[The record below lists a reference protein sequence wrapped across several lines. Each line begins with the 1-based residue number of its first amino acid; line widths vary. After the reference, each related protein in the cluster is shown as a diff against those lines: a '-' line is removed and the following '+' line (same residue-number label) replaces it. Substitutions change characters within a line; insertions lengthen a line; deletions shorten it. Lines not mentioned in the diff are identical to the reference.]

1 MPQLE
6 FAARSLAEWTPYLAG
21 GFMWNIAISGAALL
35 LGLPAGFALASLR
48 LSSRP
53 VLSRSGRWLTAA
65 SRNVPTFVFQYYLMF
80 MLPNPIALPFVSVAI
95 PAPAWLKAALA
106 LALAIA
112 GFTSDNLLGPLRDW
126 RAGSTQRVRLFLAHL
141 NHYFVVIVMASS
153 TASVIGVPELVSRC
167 NTVIG
172 ALGHSDA
179 MLWVYLYGM
188 SWFCVFSLTM
198 SAVLPTLYF
207 LLTNR

>member
-6 FAARSLAEWTPYLAG
+6 FAARSLAAWTPYLAG
-21 GFMWNIAISGAALL
+21 GFVWNVAISFVALL
-35 LGLPAGFALASLR
+35 VGLPAGFALASLR

-53 VLSRSGRWLTAA
+53 ALSRTGRWLTTA

-80 MLPNPIALPFVSVAI
+80 MLPNPLALPFVAVAV
-95 PAPAWLKAALA
+95 PAPAWLKASLA

-126 RAGSTQRVRLFLAHL
+126 RAGSAQRARLFLAHL
-141 NHYFVVIVMASS
+141 THYFVVIVMASS

-167 NTVIG
+167 NTVIA
-172 ALGHSDA
+172 ALGRSDA

-188 SWFCVFSLTM
+188 SWFCAFSLTM
-198 SAVLPTLYF
+198 SVIIPTLYF
-207 LLTNR
+207 HLTNR